1 MLTSQDIMQLIQSL
15 IWLLAGVGVFIVG
28 MNFMGD
34 ALEKS
39 AGSGMKRLL
48 ERISNNR
55 FSGVGIGAG
64 VTAIIQSSSA
74 TSVMVIGLVN
84 AGVMTLMQAT
94 PIIMGAN
101 IGTTITGVLVALKN
115 DYFDMAMYLLAF
127 AGVMM
132 GFSGKEKFK
141 IAGSLCSGLGLI
153 FV

>member
-1 MLTSQDIMQLIQSL
+1 MFTAEEIMQLIQSL

-28 MNFMGD
+28 MNFMSG

-39 AGSGMKRLL
+39 AGGGMKRLL
-48 ERISNNR
+48 GKISNNR

-64 VTAIIQSSSA
+64 VTAIVQSSSA

-101 IGTTITGVLVALKN
+101 IGTTITGQLIAL
-115 DYFDMAMYLLAF
+115 DVGELAPLLAF
-127 AGVMM
+127 FGVADRK
-132 GFSGKEKFK
+132 S
-141 IAGSLCSGLGLI
+141 
-153 FV
+153 VV